1 MDVFAEFPKVVD
13 WLNSLSFYFTESYVS
28 HTLFK
33 KLFVFNTS
41 IKALIMSEL
50 IKSLSA

>member
-1 MDVFAEFPKVVD
+1 MDANARFPKVVD
-13 WLNSLSFYFTESYVS
+13 WLNSLCSYFTESYVS

-33 KLFVFNTS
+33 ELFVFNTS